1 VPRADL
7 TAEHP
12 LELKGL
18 WWLLLFVGLAS
29 LVAGVVLVAQP
40 SDSLATLAV
49 VVGIF
54 LLIDGIVELVSALGR
69 DVENRAIAAILGVLG
84 IVVGIAL
91 IRHPFHGVSAI
102 GILIG
107 IWLVASGVI
116 RLLRAVV
123 SRHPLLASLIA
134 LVEIVAGI
142 AIVAN
147 PHIGYTTLAVLTGI
161 WLIINGIGTVAFGW
175 SIRSEEREARTS
187 PSRPS

>member
-1 VPRADL
+1 MPRADL

>member
-1 VPRADL
+1 M
-7 TAEHP
+7 
-12 LELKGL
+12 
-18 WWLLLFVGLAS
+18 
-29 LVAGVVLVAQP
+29 AQP

-107 IWLVASGVI
+107 IWLVAAGVI

-175 SIRSEEREARTS
+175 SVRSEEREARTS
-187 PSRPS
+187 SSRPS